1 MEWSTACLDWAERL
15 KAGQSIIPPPIF
27 PEQAEQALGVFKEL
41 KIVDAPGSPTFGE
54 SSAQWVFD
62 LVASIFGAY
71 DADSGR
77 RLITEWFVC
86 LPKKNSKS
94 TLAAGIMMTAMILN
108 WRMSAEFAILAPT
121 IEVANNSFAPSRD
134 MVKHEEELDD
144 LFQVQAHVKTITHRT
159 MGATLK
165 VVAADSNTVGGKK
178 SVGTLVDEVWLFGK
192 QPNAENMLREAIGG
206 LASRPEGFV
215 IYLTTQSD
223 DPPAGVFAQKLRYAR
238 DVRDG
243 KIHDP
248 CFVPVIYEHPPEM
261 VRRKEHLLAE
271 NLGMVNPNLG
281 YSVDE
286 AFLLREFRKAQ
297 EGGEESFRG
306 FLAKHANVEIGLA
319 LRSDRWAGA
328 EFWEAAALAPHVSLD
343 ELISRCEVIDV
354 GIDGG
359 GLDDLLG
366 GAAVGRERGTRNW
379 LAWTHAWAHPSVF
392 ERRKEIADRLRDFER
407 DGDLTIVEQIG
418 DDVADVAEIVSTI
431 YKAGLLDMVGADPA
445 GIGGVLD
452 ALAEAGIPEE
462 KVIGIS
468 QGWKLSGAIK
478 TAERRI
484 AAASGRRVPDGAQT
498 SDGMLMHGGQRL
510 MAWCVGNA
518 RVVPV
523 GNAVNITKQVSGTG
537 KIDPLMALFNAVSLM
552 ALNPPAQGPS
562 VYESRGIRFL

>member
-1 MEWSTACLDWAERL
+1 MEWSTACLDWPERL
-15 KAGQSIIPPPIF
+15 RSGRSIIPPPIF
-27 PEQAEQALGVFKEL
+27 PEQAEIALNVFKQL

-54 SSAQWVFD
+54 SCAQWVFD

-71 DADSGR
+71 DPDSGR

-86 LPKKNSKS
+86 IPKKNSKS

-108 WRMSAEFAILAPT
+108 WRQSAEYAILAPT

-134 MVKHEEELDD
+134 MVKHEEDLDE
-144 LFQVQAHVKTITHRT
+144 LFQVQTHIKTITHRVS
-159 MGATLK
+159 GAALK
-165 VVAADSNTVGGKK
+165 VVAADANTVSGKK
-178 SVGTLVDEVWLFGK
+178 SVGTLIDELWLFGK
-192 QPNAENMLREAIGG
+192 QPNAEDMLREATGG

-215 IYLTTQSD
+215 IYLTTQSN
-223 DPPAGVFAQKLRYAR
+223 DPPAGVFLQKLRYAR

-248 CFVPVIYEHPPEM
+248 CFVPVIFEHPPEM
-261 VRRKEHLLAE
+261 VKRKEHLRVE
-271 NLGMVNPNLG
+271 NLAMVNPNFG
-281 YSVDE
+281 YSVDQAYLE
-286 AFLLREFRKAQ
+286 REFRKAQ
-297 EGGEESFRG
+297 EGGQESFRG

-319 LRSDRWAGA
+319 LRSDRWAAA
-328 EFWEAAALAPHVSLD
+328 EFWEDAALVPGLTLED
-343 ELISRCEVIDV
+343 LIERCEVIDV

-366 GAAVGRERGTRNW
+366 LAVVGRDRGTRNW

-392 ERRKEIADRLRDFER
+392 ERRKEIADTLRDFEQE
-407 DGDLTIVEQIG
+407 GDLTVVEQIG
-418 DDVADVAEIVSTI
+418 DDVEDVAQIVATI
-431 YKAGLLDMVGADPA
+431 HRAGLLDKVGADPA

-452 ALAEAGIPEE
+452 ALSAAGVPED

-478 TAERRI
+478 TTERRV
-484 AAASGRRVPDGAQT
+484 AAASGRGLEEAIGDG
-498 SDGMLMHGGQRL
+498 GVLVHGGQRM

-523 GNAVNITKQVSGTG
+523 GNAVNITKQASGTG
-537 KIDPLMALFNAVSLM
+537 KIDPLMAIFDAVSLM